1 MLALF
6 KGELSY
12 NDIMRSMVYK
22 DMIALRDA
30 RVDQILK
37 ERDEQEKA
45 ARAAKNNAEKWS
57 KIRIPTIKVPI

>member
-12 NDIMRSMVYK
+12 NDIMRGMVYK

-30 RVDQILK
+30 RVDKIIK

-45 ARAAKNNAEKWS
+45 ARNAKAGNNQNGLN
-57 KIRIPTIKVPI
+57 INQ

>member
-12 NDIMRSMVYK
+12 NDIMRTMVYK

-30 RVDQILK
+30 RVNQIMK

-45 ARAAKNNAEKWS
+45 ARNAKAGNNQNGLN
-57 KIRIPTIKVPI
+57 INQ

>member
-45 ARAAKNNAEKWS
+45 ARATKNNAENGVK
-57 KIRIPTIKVPI
+57 

>member
-12 NDIMRSMVYK
+12 NDIMRGMVYK

-45 ARAAKNNAEKWS
+45 ARAAKNNAGNGVK
-57 KIRIPTIKVPI
+57 

>member
-12 NDIMRSMVYK
+12 NDIMRTMVYK

-30 RVDQILK
+30 RVNQIMK
-37 ERDEQEKA
+37 EREEQEKA
-45 ARAAKNNAEKWS
+45 ARNTNNGNMNNLN
-57 KIRIPTIKVPI
+57 INQ

>member
-30 RVDQILK
+30 RADQILK
-37 ERDEQEKA
+37 DRDEQEKA
-45 ARAAKNNAEKWS
+45 ARAAKNNAGNGV
-57 KIRIPTIKVPI
+57 T

>member
-45 ARAAKNNAEKWS
+45 ARAAKNNTENGVK
-57 KIRIPTIKVPI
+57 

>member
-12 NDIMRSMVYK
+12 NDIMRTMVYK

-30 RVDQILK
+30 RVNQK

-45 ARAAKNNAEKWS
+45 ARNAKAGNNKNGLN
-57 KIRIPTIKVPI
+57 INQ

>member
-45 ARAAKNNAEKWS
+45 ARAAKNNSGNGVK
-57 KIRIPTIKVPI
+57 

>member
-12 NDIMRSMVYK
+12 NDIMRNMVYK

-45 ARAAKNNAEKWS
+45 ARAAKNNAENGVK
-57 KIRIPTIKVPI
+57 

>member
-12 NDIMRSMVYK
+12 NDIMRGMVYK

-30 RVDQILK
+30 RVDKIIK

-45 ARAAKNNAEKWS
+45 ARAAKNNAGNGVK
-57 KIRIPTIKVPI
+57 

>member
-45 ARAAKNNAEKWS
+45 ARAAKNNAENGVK
-57 KIRIPTIKVPI
+57 

>member
-45 ARAAKNNAEKWS
+45 ARAAKNNAGNGVK
-57 KIRIPTIKVPI
+57 

>member
-12 NDIMRSMVYK
+12 NDIMRTMVYK

-30 RVDQILK
+30 RVNQIMK

-45 ARAAKNNAEKWS
+45 ARNAKAGNNKNGLN
-57 KIRIPTIKVPI
+57 INQ

>member
-12 NDIMRSMVYK
+12 NDIMKTMVYK

-30 RVDQILK
+30 RVNQIMK
-37 ERDEQEKA
+37 EREEQEKA
-45 ARAAKNNAEKWS
+45 ARQAKSGNLQQEGLNNIS
-57 KIRIPTIKVPI
+57 R

>member
-6 KGELSY
+6 RGELSY

-45 ARAAKNNAEKWS
+45 ARAAKNNAGNGVK
-57 KIRIPTIKVPI
+57 

>member
-12 NDIMRSMVYK
+12 NDIMRGMVYK

-30 RVDQILK
+30 RVDKIIK

-45 ARAAKNNAEKWS
+45 ARNAKAGNNKNGLN
-57 KIRIPTIKVPI
+57 INQ

>member
-45 ARAAKNNAEKWS
+45 ARAAKNNAENRVK
-57 KIRIPTIKVPI
+57 

>member
-6 KGELSY
+6 KSELSY
-12 NDIMRSMVYK
+12 NDIMRTMVYK

-30 RVDQILK
+30 RVNQIMK

-45 ARAAKNNAEKWS
+45 ARNAKAGNNQNGLN
-57 KIRIPTIKVPI
+57 INQ

>member
-6 KGELSY
+6 TGELSY

-45 ARAAKNNAEKWS
+45 ARAAKNNAENGVK
-57 KIRIPTIKVPI
+57 

>member
-45 ARAAKNNAEKWS
+45 ARAAKNNAGNG
-57 KIRIPTIKVPI
+57 VN

>member
-45 ARAAKNNAEKWS
+45 ARAAKNNAENG
-57 KIRIPTIKVPI
+57 VN

>member
-45 ARAAKNNAEKWS
+45 ARDAKNNAGNGVK
-57 KIRIPTIKVPI
+57 

>member
-45 ARAAKNNAEKWS
+45 ARAAKAGKQT
-57 KIRIPTIKVPI
+57 K